1 MKLLLLLYS
10 HGFPEHTETKS
21 MDSVLLAPVD
31 AVDILILSGH
41 WQTSTYVHKFKDKMT
56 TTYLVSMYSIHKR

>member
-21 MDSVLLAPVD
+21 MDSVPLAPVD
-31 AVDILILSGH
+31 AVDKLILSGH
-41 WQTSTYVHKFKDKMT
+41 WQMSTYTHKIKNKMT
-56 TTYLVSMYSIHKR
+56 TTCLVSTVCRR